1 LSFIIL
7 IAFGSDTSNRVAVL
21 CTDDLRLADATKLM
35 FKLQYRDF
43 IVSQGQVEMM
53 RWVRVIAPLII
64 VLGALGTYRIQAQD
78 EEANDVPAPAE
89 MISEGDYDIVNYLLL
104 GSDTTN
110 SNNGRT
116 DVIVVVSVNRSVGT
130 VALLSIPR
138 DLYVYT
144 PEYGMGRINS
154 AYGYGELASEGT
166 GYERLNETI
175 KYNLGLEIDGY
186 ARLNFNGFR
195 TLVDSLGGI
204 EIAVDCGI
212 QDWRLREPE
221 LDPQV
226 EENWEM
232 FTLPIG
238 IHTLDGDLALWY
250 ARSRRTSSDFDRGR
264 RHQVILRAMY
274 HKIRQMGLIE
284 QIHDVWGQVTEIIE
298 TDIALDEMIAL
309 GTTALSLRPDQ
320 LASYTF
326 RPTIEAQSWRAPD
339 GASVQLPVQ
348 EAVEG
353 LLQQFMSPA
362 TTLQIGQEQPHIQVI
377 NASGVNDLGWVA
389 GERLAWEGFDV
400 TVEQDL
406 SLYQQQTTLI
416 DYTGQSKGSSLA
428 QLQSVLRVEADDVTV
443 EPTGERAF
451 DFRVVLGGDY
461 YACTYNVAPPVPL
474 DDEGS

>member
-1 LSFIIL
+1 M
-7 IAFGSDTSNRVAVL
+7 N
-21 CTDDLRLADATKLM
+21 
-35 FKLQYRDF
+35 
-43 IVSQGQVEMM
+43 
-53 RWVRVIAPLII
+53 RWVRQITPLLII
-64 VLGALGTYRIQAQD
+64 FAAFGIYGAQAQD
-78 EEANDVPAPAE
+78 EQADNIPAPVE
-89 MISEGDYDIVNYLLL
+89 MIGEGDYDIVNYLLL

-138 DLYVYT
+138 DLYVYI

-154 AYGYGELASEGT
+154 AYGYGELANEGT
-166 GYERLNETI
+166 GYERLTETI
-175 KYNLGLEIDGY
+175 KYNLGLDIDGY

-212 QDWRLREPE
+212 QDWRLREPD

-238 IHTLDGDLALWY
+238 FHTFDGDLALWY

-264 RHQVILRAMY
+264 RHQVILRAMFR
-274 HKIRQMGLIE
+274 KIRQMGLIE
-284 QIHDVWGQVTEIIE
+284 QINDVWGQATEIVE

-320 LASYTF
+320 LVSYIF
-326 RPTIEAQSWRAPD
+326 RPTIEAQSWRSPD
-339 GASVQLPVQ
+339 GALVQVPVP
-348 EAVEG
+348 EAVQR
-353 LLQQFMSPA
+353 LLQQFLTPP
-362 TTLQIGQEQPHIQVI
+362 TTLQIGQEQPHIEVI
-377 NASGVNDLGWVA
+377 NASGVSDLGLVA
-389 GERLAWEGFDV
+389 AERLAWEGFDV
-400 TVEQDL
+400 TVEQD
-406 SLYQQQTTLI
+406 SSPYQQQTTLV
-416 DYTGQSKGSSLA
+416 DYTGQSKGSSLS
-428 QLQSVLRVEADDVTV
+428 QLQSVLRVEADDVTI

-451 DFRVVLGGDY
+451 DFRVTLGGDY